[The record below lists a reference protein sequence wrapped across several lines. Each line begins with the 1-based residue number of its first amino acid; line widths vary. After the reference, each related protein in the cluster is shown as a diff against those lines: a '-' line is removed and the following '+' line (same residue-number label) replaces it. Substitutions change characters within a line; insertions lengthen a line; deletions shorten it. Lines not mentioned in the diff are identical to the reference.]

1 MVKKFFES
9 FDEIF
14 SLPASKKILVDDAYL
29 YARLHYKWFMGLDII
44 IKHDNPSLYKKLN
57 GLIHCP
63 LEAYSD
69 SFNTE
74 FTVEQLKYLKKL
86 LNLEFAIPCFR
97 KTNDDIIREE
107 RKQLCSK
114 SKIYKKIQS
123 ILHKYENL
131 EFSKK
136 HEQSL
141 VDEIKNSCLHFS
153 K

>member
-1 MVKKFFES
+1 MVNKFFES

-29 YARLHYKWFMGLDII
+29 YARLHYKWYMGLDII
-44 IKHDNPSLYKKLN
+44 IKHDNPSLFKKLKAF
-57 GLIHCP
+57 IHCP
-63 LEAYSD
+63 LEAND
-69 SFNTE
+69 SFKTE
-74 FTVEQLKYLKKL
+74 FTVTQLKYLHKL
-86 LNLEFAIPCFR
+86 LNLEFAITCFQ
-97 KTNDDIIREE
+97 KTDDDIAREE

-114 SKIYKKIQS
+114 SKTFKKIQS

-136 HEQSL
+136 HEQTL
-141 VDEIKNSCLHFS
+141 IDEIKNSCLHFS